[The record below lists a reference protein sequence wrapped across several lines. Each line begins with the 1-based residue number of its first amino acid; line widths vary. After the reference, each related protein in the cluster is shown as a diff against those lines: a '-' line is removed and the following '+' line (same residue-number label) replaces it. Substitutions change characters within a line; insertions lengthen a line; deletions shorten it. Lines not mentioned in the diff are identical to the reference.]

1 MVKGDGKYLS
11 VDYEKVVDV
20 FLAQFTQEDHPNIT
34 REVLHSIL
42 FVVGYSPSTEVVNEL
57 AISTFENVE
66 KLIKTMLQFPLK
78 QVGNESGD
86 IGVLGSL
93 YNGGDTMLKL
103 SDVSETERF
112 ARQHNISLMIAV
124 SEWLSDT
131 TVAEKKYGPI
141 GGWSTS
147 KVTSMKNL
155 FKDAASFN
163 KNLSEWN
170 VSNVTDMTDMFSGAT
185 AMNGRTPS
193 LPDTPDPAQWS
204 TYWA

>member
-1 MVKGDGKYLS
+1 MVKGDGKYIS
-11 VDYEKVVDV
+11 VDYEKVRDV
-20 FLAQFTQEDHPNIT
+20 FLAQFTQEPNIT
-34 REVLHSIL
+34 RDVLHSIL
-42 FVVGYSPSTEVVNEL
+42 FDDDFVPSEGVGKIL
-57 AISTFENVE
+57 ADSTFKSVE
-66 KLIKTMLQFPLK
+66 KLKLAMLQFPLK
-78 QVGNESGD
+78 QVGSESGD

-93 YNGGDTMLKL
+93 YNGGDNMLKL

-131 TVAEKKYGPI
+131 TVAVTKGYGPI
-141 GGWSTS
+141 GDWDVS

-155 FKDAASFN
+155 FKDAGSFN

-185 AMNGRTPS
+185 AMNERTPS

-204 TYWA
+204 SYWE